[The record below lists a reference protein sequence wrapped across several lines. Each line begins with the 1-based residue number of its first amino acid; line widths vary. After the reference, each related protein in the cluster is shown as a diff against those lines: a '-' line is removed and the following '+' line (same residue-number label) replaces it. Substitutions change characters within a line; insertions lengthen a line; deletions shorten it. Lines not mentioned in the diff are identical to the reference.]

1 MKLRRQTN
9 LAKKISSATIKE
21 IIKENNKE
29 DKKIILKTAD
39 AEIEVVIKPYIS
51 YQERSQMVNDI
62 ANNCYDENGDY
73 HPEFFDIAYKIALIE
88 YYTNISTDIK
98 DSVNQM
104 HILCEN
110 TNIIE
115 EIEKHT
121 EGSVEQIWLDA
132 KDIVE
137 WRNEQ
142 SLKSNAWD
150 DVAYGLLGLLDKL
163 ADKLDKMPEM
173 SKEETDKLADLA
185 GKLGNVTEDKI
196 IDGILKFH
204 HKEE

>member
-1 MKLRRQTN
+1 M
-9 LAKKISSATIKE
+9 AKKISSATIKE
-21 IIKENNKE
+21 IIKANNKE

-51 YQERSQMVNDI
+51 YQERTQMVNDI

-98 DSVNQM
+98 DSVNQI

-115 EIEKHT
+115 EIEKYT
-121 EGSVEQIWLDA
+121 EGSVGQIWLDA

-150 DVAYGLLGLLDKL
+150 DVAYGLSGLLDKF
-163 ADKLDKMPEM
+163 ADRLDKMPEM
-173 SKEETDKLADLA
+173 SKEEADKLTGLA

-204 HKEE
+204 NKEE

>member
-1 MKLRRQTN
+1 MS
-9 LAKKISSATIKE
+9 KKISSKTIDA

-39 AEIEVVIKPYIS
+39 AEIEVVIKPYIP
-51 YQERSQMVNDI
+51 YQERTQMVNDI
-62 ANNCYDENGDY
+62 ASECYDEIGNY

-88 YYTNISTDIK
+88 HYTNINTDIK

-104 HILCEN
+104 HILCEA
-110 TNIIE
+110 TNLIE
-115 EIEKHT
+115 EIERFT
-121 EGSVEQIWLDA
+121 EGSTQQIWLDA

-150 DVAYGLLGLLDKL
+150 DVAYIISGLLDKL
-163 ADKLDKMPEM
+163 ADRLDKMPEM
-173 SKEETDKLADLA
+173 SQEEMSKFAGLTDKL
-185 GKLGNVTEDKI
+185 GNMTEDKI

-204 HKEE
+204 NKEN

>member
-1 MKLRRQTN
+1 MS
-9 LAKKISSATIKE
+9 KKISSKTIAN
-21 IIKENNKE
+21 IIKANTRENKTL
-29 DKKIILKTAD
+29 ILKTSD
-39 AEIEVVIKPYIS
+39 TDIEVIIKPYIS
-51 YQERSQMVNDI
+51 YQERTQMVNDI

-98 DSVNQM
+98 DSVNQI

-110 TNIIE
+110 TNLIE
-115 EIEKHT
+115 EIEKYT

-150 DVAYGLLGLLDKL
+150 DVAYGLSGLLDKF
-163 ADKLDKMPEM
+163 ADRLDKMPVI
-173 SKEETDKLADLA
+173 SKEEADKLTGLA
-185 GKLGNVTEDKI
+185 GKLGNITEDKI

-204 HKEE
+204 NKEE

>member
-1 MKLRRQTN
+1 M
-9 LAKKISSATIKE
+9 AKKISSATIKE

-51 YQERSQMVNDI
+51 YQERTQMVNDI
-62 ANNCYDENGDY
+62 ASECYDEIGNY

-88 YYTNISTDIK
+88 HYTNINTDIK

-104 HILCEN
+104 HILCES
-110 TNIIE
+110 TNLIE
-115 EIEKHT
+115 EIVNYVNDC
-121 EGSVEQIWLDA
+121 GQIWNDVH
-132 KDIVE
+132 DIIN

-150 DVAYGLLGLLDKL
+150 DVAYMISGLLDKL
-163 ADKLDKMPEM
+163 ADRLDKMPET
-173 SKEETDKLADLA
+173 SKEDADKFAALTA
-185 GKLGNVTEDKI
+185 KLSNMSEDKI

-204 HKEE
+204 NKDN

>member
-1 MKLRRQTN
+1 M
-9 LAKKISSATIKE
+9 AKKISSATIKE
-21 IIKENNKE
+21 IIKANNKE

-51 YQERSQMVNDI
+51 YQERTQMVNDI

-104 HILCEN
+104 HILCES
-110 TNIIE
+110 TNLIE
-115 EIEKHT
+115 EIEKYT

-150 DVAYGLLGLLDKL
+150 DVAYGLSGLLDKF
-163 ADKLDKMPEM
+163 ADRLDKMPEM
-173 SKEETDKLADLA
+173 SKEEADKLTCLA

-204 HKEE
+204 NKEE

>member
-1 MKLRRQTN
+1 M
-9 LAKKISSATIKE
+9 AKKISSATIKE

-51 YQERSQMVNDI
+51 YQERTQMVNDI
-62 ANNCYDENGDY
+62 ASECYDEIGNY

-88 YYTNISTDIK
+88 HYTNINTDIK

-104 HILCEN
+104 HILCET
-110 TNIIE
+110 TNLVE
-115 EIEKHT
+115 EIESLL
-121 EGSVEQIWLDA
+121 GDSVRQIWYDA
-132 KDIVE
+132 KDIIN

-150 DVAYGLLGLLDKL
+150 DVAYMISGLLDKL
-163 ADKLDKMPEM
+163 ADRLDKMPET
-173 SKEETDKLADLA
+173 SKEDADKFAALTA
-185 GKLGNVTEDKI
+185 KLGNMSEDKI

-204 HKEE
+204 NKDN

>member
-21 IIKENNKE
+21 IIKENQKE
-29 DKKIILKTAD
+29 DKKLILKTAD
-39 AEIEVVIKPYIS
+39 ADIEVIIKPYIS
-51 YQERSQMVNDI
+51 YQERTQMVNDI

-73 HPEFFDIAYKIALIE
+73 HPEFFDVAYKIALIE
-88 YYTNISTDIK
+88 YYTNINTDIK

-110 TNIIE
+110 TNLIE
-115 EIEKHT
+115 EIEKHI

-132 KDIVE
+132 KDIIE

-150 DVAYGLLGLLDKL
+150 DVAYMISGLLDKL
-163 ADKLDKMPEM
+163 ADRLDKMPET
-173 SKEETDKLADLA
+173 SKEDADKFAALTA
-185 GKLGNVTEDKI
+185 KLGNMSEDKI

-204 HKEE
+204 NKDN

>member
-1 MKLRRQTN
+1 MS
-9 LAKKISSATIKE
+9 KKISSKTIDK
-21 IIKENNKE
+21 IIKENKKE

-51 YQERSQMVNDI
+51 YQERTQIVNDI
-62 ANNCYDENGDY
+62 ASNCYDENGIY

-88 YYTNISTDIK
+88 HYTNINTDIK

-110 TNIIE
+110 TNLIA
-115 EIEKHT
+115 EIKSFT
-121 EGSVEQIWLDA
+121 EDSVEQIWLDA

-150 DVAYGLLGLLDKL
+150 DVAYMISGLLDKL
-163 ADKLDKMPEM
+163 TDRLDKIPETSKEDADKFAAL
-173 SKEETDKLADLA
+173 TA
-185 GKLGNVTEDKI
+185 KLGNMTEDKI

-204 HKEE
+204 NKDN

>member
-1 MKLRRQTN
+1 M
-9 LAKKISSATIKE
+9 AKKISSATIKE

-51 YQERSQMVNDI
+51 YQERTQMVNDI

-98 DSVNQM
+98 DSVNQI

-110 TNIIE
+110 TNLIE
-115 EIEKHT
+115 EIEKYT
-121 EGSVEQIWLDA
+121 EGSVGQIWLDA

-150 DVAYGLLGLLDKL
+150 DVAYMVSGLLDKL
-163 ADKLDKMPEM
+163 ADRLDNMPET
-173 SKEETDKLADLA
+173 SKEDADKFAALTA
-185 GKLGNVTEDKI
+185 KLGNMTEDKI

-204 HKEE
+204 NKEN

>member
-1 MKLRRQTN
+1 MS
-9 LAKKISSATIKE
+9 KKISSKTIAN
-21 IIKENNKE
+21 IIKANTRENKTL
-29 DKKIILKTAD
+29 ILKTSDAD
-39 AEIEVVIKPYIS
+39 IEVIIKPYIS
-51 YQERSQMVNDI
+51 YQERTQMVNDI
-62 ANNCYDENGDY
+62 ANNCYDEIGDY

-110 TNIIE
+110 TNLIE
-115 EIEKHT
+115 EIEKYT
-121 EGSVEQIWLDA
+121 EGSVGQIWLDA

-150 DVAYGLLGLLDKL
+150 DVAYGLSGLLDKL

-173 SKEETDKLADLA
+173 SKEEADKFTGLA
-185 GKLGNVTEDKI
+185 GKLGNITEDKI

-204 HKEE
+204 NKEE

>member
-1 MKLRRQTN
+1 MS
-9 LAKKISSATIKE
+9 KKISSKTIAN
-21 IIKENNKE
+21 IIKANTRENKTL
-29 DKKIILKTAD
+29 ILKTSDAD
-39 AEIEVVIKPYIS
+39 IEVIIKPYIS
-51 YQERSQMVNDI
+51 YQERTQMVNDI

-98 DSVNQM
+98 DSVNQI

-110 TNIIE
+110 TNLIE
-115 EIEKHT
+115 EIERFV
-121 EGSVEQIWLDA
+121 EGSTQQIWYDA
-132 KDIVE
+132 KDIID

-150 DVAYGLLGLLDKL
+150 EVAYMMSGLLDKL
-163 ADKLDKMPEM
+163 ADRLDKMPEM
-173 SKEETDKLADLA
+173 SKEETEKLTGLV
-185 GKLGNVTEDKI
+185 GKLGNVTDEKI

-204 HKEE
+204 NKEE

>member
-1 MKLRRQTN
+1 M
-9 LAKKISSATIKE
+9 AKKISSATIKE
-21 IIKENNKE
+21 IIKENKKE
-29 DKKIILKTAD
+29 DKKFILKTAD

-51 YQERSQMVNDI
+51 YQERTQMVNDI
-62 ANNCYDENGDY
+62 ASNCYDENGGY

-98 DSVNQM
+98 DSVNQI

-110 TNIIE
+110 TNLIE

-132 KDIVE
+132 KDIIE

-150 DVAYGLLGLLDKL
+150 DVAYMISGLLDKL
-163 ADKLDKMPEM
+163 ADRLDKMPET
-173 SKEETDKLADLA
+173 SKEDAAKFAALTA
-185 GKLGNVTEDKI
+185 KLGNMSEDKI

-204 HKEE
+204 NKDN

>member
-1 MKLRRQTN
+1 M
-9 LAKKISSATIKE
+9 AKKISSATIKE

-29 DKKIILKTAD
+29 DKKLILKTAD

-51 YQERSQMVNDI
+51 YQERTQMVNDI
-62 ANNCYDENGDY
+62 ASECYDEIGNY

-88 YYTNISTDIK
+88 HYTNINTDIK

-104 HILCEN
+104 HILCET
-110 TNIIE
+110 TNLIEKIE
-115 EIEKHT
+115 ETIGNET
-121 EGSVEQIWLDA
+121 NDIYCDA
-132 KDIVE
+132 KAIVT

-150 DVAYGLLGLLDKL
+150 DVAYMISGLLDKL
-163 ADKLDKMPEM
+163 ANKLDKMPEM
-173 SKEETDKLADLA
+173 TQEEISKLTGLT
-185 GKLGNVTEDKI
+185 GKFGNMTEDKI

-204 HKEE
+204 NKDN

>member
-1 MKLRRQTN
+1 MS
-9 LAKKISSATIKE
+9 KKISSKTIDA
-21 IIKENNKE
+21 IIKENKKE
-29 DKKIILKTAD
+29 DKKLILKTAD

-51 YQERSQMVNDI
+51 YQERSQMANDI
-62 ANNCYDENGDY
+62 ANHCYDENGNY
-73 HPEFFDIAYKIALIE
+73 HPEFFDMAYKLTLIE
-88 YYTNISTDIK
+88 YYTNINTDIK

-110 TNIIE
+110 TNLIE
-115 EIEKHT
+115 EIERFT
-121 EGSVEQIWLDA
+121 EGSTQQIWLDA

-150 DVAYGLLGLLDKL
+150 DVAYMISGLLDKL
-163 ADKLDKMPEM
+163 ADRLDKMPET
-173 SKEETDKLADLA
+173 SKEDADKFAALTA
-185 GKLGNVTEDKI
+185 KLGNMTEDKI

-204 HKEE
+204 NKEN

>member
-1 MKLRRQTN
+1 MS
-9 LAKKISSATIKE
+9 KKISSKTITN
-21 IIKENNKE
+21 IIKANIRENKTL
-29 DKKIILKTAD
+29 ILKTSDAD
-39 AEIEVVIKPYIS
+39 IEVIIKPYIS
-51 YQERSQMVNDI
+51 YQERTQMVNDI

-98 DSVNQM
+98 DSVNQI

-110 TNIIE
+110 TNLIE
-115 EIEKHT
+115 EIEKYT
-121 EGSVEQIWLDA
+121 EGSVGQIWLDA

-150 DVAYGLLGLLDKL
+150 DVAYMISGLLDKL
-163 ADKLDKMPEM
+163 ADRLDKMPET
-173 SKEETDKLADLA
+173 SKEDADKFAALTA
-185 GKLGNVTEDKI
+185 KLGNMTEDKI

-204 HKEE
+204 NKEN

>member
-1 MKLRRQTN
+1 M
-9 LAKKISSATIKE
+9 AKKISSATIKE
-21 IIKENNKE
+21 IIKENQKE
-29 DKKIILKTAD
+29 DKKLILKTAD
-39 AEIEVVIKPYIS
+39 ADIEVIIKPYIS
-51 YQERSQMVNDI
+51 YQERTQMVNDI

-88 YYTNISTDIK
+88 YYTNINTDIK

-104 HILCEN
+104 HILCES
-110 TNIIE
+110 TNLIE
-115 EIEKHT
+115 EIERFT
-121 EGSVEQIWLDA
+121 ECSVQQIWLDA

-150 DVAYGLLGLLDKL
+150 DVAYGLSGLLDKF

-173 SKEETDKLADLA
+173 SKEETDNLTGLA
-185 GKLGNVTEDKI
+185 GKLGNITEDKI

>member
-1 MKLRRQTN
+1 MV
-9 LAKKISSATIKE
+9 KKISSATIKE
-21 IIKENNKE
+21 IIKENQKE
-29 DKKIILKTAD
+29 DKKLILKTAD
-39 AEIEVVIKPYIS
+39 ADIEVIIKPYIS
-51 YQERSQMVNDI
+51 YQERTQMVNDI

-104 HILCEN
+104 HILCES
-110 TNIIE
+110 TNLIE
-115 EIEKHT
+115 EIERFT
-121 EGSVEQIWLDA
+121 ECSVQQIWLDA
-132 KDIVE
+132 KDIIE

-150 DVAYGLLGLLDKL
+150 DVAYMISGLLDKL
-163 ADKLDKMPEM
+163 ADKLDKMPEI
-173 SKEETDKLADLA
+173 SKEETDNLTGLV
-185 GKLGNVTEDKI
+185 GKLGNITEDKI

-204 HKEE
+204 NKEE

>member
-1 MKLRRQTN
+1 M
-9 LAKKISSATIKE
+9 AKKISSATIKE
-21 IIKENNKE
+21 IIKESNKE

-51 YQERSQMVNDI
+51 FQERTQMVNDI
-62 ANNCYDENGDY
+62 ASECYDEIGNY

-88 YYTNISTDIK
+88 YYTNINTDIK

-104 HILCEN
+104 HILCESTDLIEQLHRSIGN
-110 TNIIE
+110 TV
-115 EIEKHT
+115 
-121 EGSVEQIWLDA
+121 G
-132 KDIVE
+132 DIVHDAQAIIK

-150 DVAYGLLGLLDKL
+150 DVAYMISGLLDKL
-163 ADKLDKMPEM
+163 ADRLDKMPET
-173 SKEETDKLADLA
+173 SKEDADKFAALTA
-185 GKLGNVTEDKI
+185 KLGNMSEDKI

-204 HKEE
+204 NKEN

>member
-1 MKLRRQTN
+1 M
-9 LAKKISSATIKE
+9 AKKISSATIKE

-39 AEIEVVIKPYIS
+39 AEIEVIIKPYIS
-51 YQERSQMVNDI
+51 YQERTQMVNDI
-62 ANNCYDENGDY
+62 ANNCYDDNGDY

-98 DSVNQM
+98 DSVNQI

-110 TNIIE
+110 TNLIE
-115 EIEKHT
+115 EIERFV
-121 EGSVEQIWLDA
+121 EGSTQQIWYDA
-132 KDIVE
+132 KDIID

-150 DVAYGLLGLLDKL
+150 EVAYMISGLLDKL
-163 ADKLDKMPEM
+163 ADRLDKMPEM
-173 SKEETDKLADLA
+173 SKEETEKLTGLV
-185 GKLGNVTEDKI
+185 GKLGNVTDEKI

-204 HKEE
+204 NKEE

>member
-1 MKLRRQTN
+1 M
-9 LAKKISSATIKE
+9 AKKISSATIKE
-21 IIKENNKE
+21 IIKANNKE

-51 YQERSQMVNDI
+51 YQERTQMVNDI

-98 DSVNQM
+98 DSVNQI

-110 TNIIE
+110 TNLIE

-121 EGSVEQIWLDA
+121 EGSVEQIYFDA
-132 KDIVE
+132 KGIVE
-137 WRNEQ
+137 WRNKQ

-150 DVAYGLLGLLDKL
+150 DVAYGLSGLLDKL
-163 ADKLDKMPEM
+163 ADKLDRMPEM
-173 SKEETDKLADLA
+173 SKEETDKLTGLA
-185 GKLGNVTEDKI
+185 GKLGNITEDKI

-204 HKEE
+204 NKEE

>member
-1 MKLRRQTN
+1 M
-9 LAKKISSATIKE
+9 AKKISSATIKE
-21 IIKENNKE
+21 IIKANNKE
-29 DKKIILKTAD
+29 DKKIILKIAD

-51 YQERSQMVNDI
+51 YQERTQMVNDI

-88 YYTNISTDIK
+88 YYTNINTDVQ

-104 HILCEN
+104 HILCES
-110 TNIIE
+110 TNVIE
-115 EIEKHT
+115 EIERFT
-121 EGSVEQIWLDA
+121 EGSVQQIWLDA
-132 KDIVE
+132 KDIIE

-150 DVAYGLLGLLDKL
+150 DVAYGLSGLLDKF

-173 SKEETDKLADLA
+173 SKEETDKLTGLA
-185 GKLGNVTEDKI
+185 GKLGNITEDKI

>member
-1 MKLRRQTN
+1 M
-9 LAKKISSATIKE
+9 AKKISSATIKE

-51 YQERSQMVNDI
+51 YQERTQMVNDI
-62 ANNCYDENGDY
+62 ANNCYDENGIY

-88 YYTNISTDIK
+88 YYTNINTDIK

-104 HILCEN
+104 HILCKN
-110 TNIIE
+110 TNLIE
-115 EIEKHT
+115 EIERFA
-121 EGSVEQIWLDA
+121 EGSTQQIWFDA
-132 KDIVE
+132 KDIIE

-150 DVAYGLLGLLDKL
+150 DVAYMISGLLDKL
-163 ADKLDKMPEM
+163 TDRLDKMPET
-173 SKEETDKLADLA
+173 SKEDADKFAALAA
-185 GKLGNVTEDKI
+185 KFGNMTEDKI

-204 HKEE
+204 NKEN

>member
-1 MKLRRQTN
+1 M
-9 LAKKISSATIKE
+9 AKKISSATIKE
-21 IIKENNKE
+21 IIKANNKE

-39 AEIEVVIKPYIS
+39 AEIEVIIKPYIS
-51 YQERSQMVNDI
+51 YQERTQMVNDI
-62 ANNCYDENGDY
+62 ANNCYDDNGDY

-98 DSVNQM
+98 DSVNQI

-110 TNIIE
+110 TNLIE
-115 EIEKHT
+115 EIERFT
-121 EGSVEQIWLDA
+121 EGSVQQIWLDA
-132 KDIVE
+132 KDIIE

-150 DVAYGLLGLLDKL
+150 DVAYGLSGLLDKF

-173 SKEETDKLADLA
+173 SKEETDKLTGLA
-185 GKLGNVTEDKI
+185 GKLGNITEDKI

-204 HKEE
+204 NKEE